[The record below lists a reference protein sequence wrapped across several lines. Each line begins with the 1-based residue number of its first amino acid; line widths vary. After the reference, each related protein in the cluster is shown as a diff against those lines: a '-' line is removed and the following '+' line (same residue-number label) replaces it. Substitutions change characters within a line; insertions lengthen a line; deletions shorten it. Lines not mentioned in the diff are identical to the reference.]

1 MSSMTFL
8 RITARVA
15 ALAAITLLAVS
26 AFAQVIEYESN
37 GEKYQTLTRRGL
49 TVIIAHLPVQ
59 VAGYGLIQISA
70 ANGSD
75 IRWTLKPED
84 FEYVR
89 AGERTTALAAETV
102 VNTM

>member
-1 MSSMTFL
+1 MRFSRTIL
-8 RITARVA
+8 RTAAVA
-15 ALAAITLLAVS
+15 TVTLAVA

-49 TVIIAHLPVQ
+49 TIIIAPLPVQ

-89 AGERTTALAAETV
+89 PGEKISALPAEAV
-102 VNTM
+102 VNTML